1 MSRRAALITAR
12 RPRVWLVAGVALA
25 AAGAALAQHAQQGME
40 FIPDGGRTLAL
51 EIFSNDPEQMAELAA
66 RDLEAPDW
74 RESIAEEAGEDAT
87 LDETQTA
94 TLASYLAIN
103 FPVDTAAELAGMEAE
118 ALPDALPRDGKD
130 LAVRHCQS
138 CHGLFSG
145 YLSHDRDATGWTQI
159 FNAPSHQEIP
169 MSNIE
174 IETFANY
181 SELNMPL
188 SIEDVPPAWRF

>member
-1 MSRRAALITAR
+1 MSPRATPVAVR
-12 RPRVWLVAGVALA
+12 RPRMWLVAGAALA
-25 AAGAALAQHAQQGME
+25 AAGAALAQQGME

-51 EIFSNDPEQMAELAA
+51 EIFGDDPERLAELAA
-66 RDLEAPDW
+66 RDLEAADW
-74 RESIAEEAGEDAT
+74 REMIAEEAGEDEE
-87 LDETQTA
+87 LDETRIA

-103 FPVDTAAELAGMEAE
+103 FPVEAAAELAEMEAE

-145 YLSHDRDATGWTQI
+145 YLSHDRDATGWTQT
-159 FNAPSHQEIP
+159 FSAPFHQEIP
-169 MSNIE
+169 MSDIE